1 MSQQASTFDPN
12 EGQMSLMEHLLELR
26 TRLIWICSSLVVTT
40 VISLFFYNPLVGFVT
55 STARDMGIRL
65 QILNPLDSIGIIL
78 RVSFTAGTA
87 LALPIIIYQI
97 IAFMAPGL
105 YPHERRNIILTLPA
119 ILVLFAIGAAFAFFV
134 LLPVAVGFL
143 NTLFEELFAQD
154 WAADRYLN
162 FVTRLVFWIGV
173 CFEMPL
179 VIAMLARMGMVSG
192 PALLRVWRQA
202 FVVIAIV
209 AAAITPTVDPVNMAI
224 VMVPL
229 IVLFFGSVGLAYIIY
244 RPREIRDFSEQP
256 FIPDDEE

>member
-1 MSQQASTFDPN
+1 MSQKAAAFDPN
-12 EGQMSLMEHLLELR
+12 EGQMSLMEHLIELR
-26 TRLIWICSSLVVTT
+26 MRLMWICGALVLGTIVA
-40 VISLFFYNPLVGFVT
+40 LFFYSPLVAFVT
-55 STARDMGIRL
+55 STAREMGVRL
-65 QILNPLDSIGIIL
+65 QILNPLDSIGIIF
-78 RVSFTAGTA
+78 RVSFTVGTA
-87 LALPIIIYQI
+87 MALPVIIYHI

-105 YPHERRNIILTLPA
+105 YPHEKRNILLTVPG
-119 ILVLFAIGAAFAFFV
+119 IVVLFVIGAAFAFFV

-143 NTLFEELFAQD
+143 STILTGVFEQD

-173 CFEMPL
+173 SFEMPL
-179 VIAMLARMGMVSG
+179 VIAVLSRMGLVSG

-229 IVLFFGSVGLAYIIY
+229 IALFFGSVGLAYLLY
-244 RPREIRDFSEQP
+244 KPREVRDFSQEP
-256 FIPDDEE
+256 FMKE

>member
-1 MSQQASTFDPN
+1 VSQQVSALDPN
-12 EGQMSLMEHLLELR
+12 ESQMSLMEHLLELR
-26 TRLIWICSSLVVTT
+26 TRLIWISSAL
-40 VISLFFYNPLVGFVT
+40 VISTIIALFFYNPLVAFVT
-55 STARDMGIRL
+55 STARDMGVEL
-65 QILNPLDSIGIIL
+65 QLLNPLDSIGIIF

-87 LALPIIIYQI
+87 LSLPVIIYQI

-105 YPHERRNIILTLPA
+105 YPHEKRGILMTVPA
-119 ILVLFAIGAAFAFFV
+119 ILVLFVIGAAFAFFV

-143 NTLFEELFAQD
+143 SSIFTGVFRQD

-173 CFEMPL
+173 SFEMPL
-179 VIAMLARMGMVSG
+179 VMAVLARMGLVSG

-224 VMVPL
+224 VMLPL
-229 IVLFFGSVGLAYIIY
+229 IALFFGSVGLAYLLY
-244 RPREIRDFSEQP
+244 KPREVRDFSQEP
-256 FIPDDEE
+256 FIKE

>member
-1 MSQQASTFDPN
+1 MSQKAATFNPD
-12 EGQMSLMEHLLELR
+12 ESQMSLMEHLIELR
-26 TRLIWICSSLVVTT
+26 ARLMWICSALVVCTI
-40 VISLFFYNPLVGFVT
+40 VALFFYSPLVAFVT
-55 STARDMGIRL
+55 STARDMGVRL
-65 QILNPLDSIGIIL
+65 QIINPLDSIGIIF
-78 RVSFTAGTA
+78 RVSFTVGTA
-87 LALPIIIYQI
+87 MALPIIIYHI

-105 YPHERRNIILTLPA
+105 YPHEKRNILLTLPG
-119 ILVLFAIGAAFAFFV
+119 IIVLFAIGAAFAFFV

-143 NTLFEELFAQD
+143 STIFTGVFEQD

-173 CFEMPL
+173 SFEMPL
-179 VIAMLARMGMVSG
+179 VIAVLARMGLVSG

-229 IVLFFGSVGLAYIIY
+229 IALFFGSVGLAYLLY
-244 RPREIRDFSEQP
+244 KPREVRDFSKEP
-256 FIPDDEE
+256 FMKE

>member
-1 MSQQASTFDPN
+1 MSQKAAAFDPN
-12 EGQMSLMEHLLELR
+12 ESQMSLMEHLIELR
-26 TRLIWICSSLVVTT
+26 ARLMWICGALVICT
-40 VISLFFYNPLVGFVT
+40 VIALFFYNPLVAFVT
-55 STARDMGIRL
+55 STAREMGVRL
-65 QILNPLDSIGIIL
+65 QILNPLDSIGIIF
-78 RVSFTAGTA
+78 RVSFTVGTA
-87 LALPIIIYQI
+87 MSLPVIIYHI

-105 YPHERRNIILTLPA
+105 YPHEKRNILLTLPG
-119 ILVLFAIGAAFAFFV
+119 IIVLFAIGAAFAFFV

-143 NTLFEELFAQD
+143 STIFTGVFEQD

-173 CFEMPL
+173 SFEMPL
-179 VIAMLARMGMVSG
+179 VIAVLARMGLVSG

-229 IVLFFGSVGLAYIIY
+229 IALFFGSVGLAYLLY
-244 RPREIRDFSEQP
+244 KPREVRDFSQEP
-256 FIPDDEE
+256 FMKE

>member
-1 MSQQASTFDPN
+1 MSQKAAAFDPN
-12 EGQMSLMEHLLELR
+12 ESQMSLMEHLIELR
-26 TRLIWICSSLVVTT
+26 ARLMWICGALVICT
-40 VISLFFYNPLVGFVT
+40 VIALFFYNPLVAFVT
-55 STARDMGIRL
+55 STAREMGVRL
-65 QILNPLDSIGIIL
+65 QILNPLDSIGIIF
-78 RVSFTAGTA
+78 RVSFTVGTA
-87 LALPIIIYQI
+87 MSLPVIIYHI

-105 YPHERRNIILTLPA
+105 YPHEKRNILLTLPG
-119 ILVLFAIGAAFAFFV
+119 IIVLFAIGAAFAFFV

-143 NTLFEELFAQD
+143 STIFTGVFELD

-173 CFEMPL
+173 SFEMPL
-179 VIAMLARMGMVSG
+179 VIAVLARMGLVSG

-229 IVLFFGSVGLAYIIY
+229 IALFFGSVGLAYLLY
-244 RPREIRDFSEQP
+244 KPREVRDFSQEP
-256 FIPDDEE
+256 FMKE

>member
-1 MSQQASTFDPN
+1 MSQKAAAFDPN
-12 EGQMSLMEHLLELR
+12 ESQMSLMEHLIELR
-26 TRLIWICSSLVVTT
+26 ARLMWICGALVVCT
-40 VISLFFYNPLVGFVT
+40 VIALFFYNPLVAFVT
-55 STARDMGIRL
+55 STAREMGVRL
-65 QILNPLDSIGIIL
+65 QILNPLDSIGIIF
-78 RVSFTAGTA
+78 RVSFTVGTA
-87 LALPIIIYQI
+87 MSLPVIIYHI

-105 YPHERRNIILTLPA
+105 YPHEKRNILLTLPG
-119 ILVLFAIGAAFAFFV
+119 IIVLFAIGAAFAFFV

-143 NTLFEELFAQD
+143 STILTGVFEQD

-173 CFEMPL
+173 SFEMPL
-179 VIAMLARMGMVSG
+179 VIAVLARMGLVSG

-229 IVLFFGSVGLAYIIY
+229 IALFFGSVGLAYLLY
-244 RPREIRDFSEQP
+244 KPREVRDFSQEP
-256 FIPDDEE
+256 FMKE

>member
-1 MSQQASTFDPN
+1 MSQQATGYTPDES
-12 EGQMSLMEHLLELR
+12 QMTLMEHLIELR
-26 TRLIWICSSLVVTT
+26 TRLIWICGALVVST
-40 VISLFFYNPLVGFVT
+40 VIALFFYDILVTFVT

-65 QILNPLDSIGIIL
+65 QIINPLDSIGIIFK
-78 RVSFTAGTA
+78 VSFTAGTA
-87 LALPIIIYQI
+87 LALPIIIYQV

-105 YPHERRNIILTLPA
+105 YPNERRNIILTLPA

-134 LLPVAVGFL
+134 LLPVAVAFLSTVLSGF
-143 NTLFEELFAQD
+143 EQD

-173 CFEMPL
+173 SFEMPL
-179 VIAMLARMGMVSG
+179 VIAMLSRMGLVSG

-224 VMVPL
+224 VMIPL
-229 IVLFFGSVGLAYIIY
+229 ILLFFGSVGLAYILY
-244 RPREIRDFSEQP
+244 KPREPRDFSQEP
-256 FIPDDEE
+256 FIKE